1 MSEENTMVAPEKKKS
16 PVAAI
21 FTIDASNPMSALLER
36 IPTPPS
42 SGDLVEGTIVALSR
56 GRLYVDL
63 PPFGTGLIY
72 GREYLNAADILRK
85 ANIGDTITA
94 KVVDPSGREGYIE
107 LSLKEA
113 RQAAI
118 WGEAEQAI
126 VAQTI

>member
-1 MSEENTMVAPEKKKS
+1 MSEEKKVVS
-16 PVAAI
+16 PVPAFI
-21 FTIDASNPMSALLER
+21 IDPGHPMAGLVDS
-36 IPTPPS
+36 IPTPPKT
-42 SGDLVEGTIVALSR
+42 GDLVEGTIVAMSR
-56 GRLYVDL
+56 GRIYVDL

-85 ANIGDTITA
+85 ANAGDTITA
-94 KVVDPSGREGYIE
+94 KVVDPAGREGYIE